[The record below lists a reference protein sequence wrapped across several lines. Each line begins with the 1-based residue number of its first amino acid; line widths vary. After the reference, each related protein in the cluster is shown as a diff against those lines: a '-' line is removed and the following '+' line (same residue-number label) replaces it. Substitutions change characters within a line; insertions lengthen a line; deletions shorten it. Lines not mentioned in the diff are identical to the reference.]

1 MKKERKDKSHC
12 IQCIQGTFNKVVKF
26 KVAFF
31 VLFLFRCVCIDY
43 SSSVSRRKILI
54 LSIITSSPIVTT
66 TRRPKP
72 NQPST
77 MADEPT
83 PLFRLPFAKFCTI
96 ELAAT
101 DAVCCHS
108 TDTSTN
114 TEEIP
119 IKVKATCD
127 TGREGKGLTSL
138 SEPLAS
144 ISSCQPGNVARRIK
158 QKKARTSAT
167 ILKYLLAYFLVLD
180 SEGEPTLN
188 KETQQCP

>member
-1 MKKERKDKSHC
+1 
-12 IQCIQGTFNKVVKF
+12 
-26 KVAFF
+26 
-31 VLFLFRCVCIDY
+31 
-43 SSSVSRRKILI
+43 
-54 LSIITSSPIVTT
+54 
-66 TRRPKP
+66 
-72 NQPST
+72 

-83 PLFRLPFAKFCTI
+83 PLLRLPLAKFCTI

-127 TGREGKGLTSL
+127 TGREGKGLTSR

-144 ISSCQPGNVARRIK
+144 ISSCQPGNVARRMK

-167 ILKYLLAYFLVLD
+167 ILYYMLAYCPCQGC
-180 SEGEPTLN
+180 EGLLTLN
-188 KETQQCP
+188 KETQQYP